1 MLRLDLTIA
10 QISPNSILNLAKLAE
25 MLLMLTQLHCIR
37 LIRSTSSLIKLGVF
51 AFWKQIRMLVIIRVF
66 P

>member
-10 QISPNSILNLAKLAE
+10 QISPNPILNLAKLAE

-51 AFWKQIRMLVIIRVF
+51 AFCKQIRMLIIIRVF